1 MKPIKSIFPILVL
14 TCLLTACNYNELNF
28 SGYNDGV
35 TPVNVFT
42 YVDSLTSSDFV
53 NLSNFIKI
61 NIKNLKTKADSI
73 AADYKTDSIA
83 AVYLNANKMF
93 HTEIAPAD
101 KYIPLF
107 LSKKYP
113 YGDTKSSV
121 LVTSPQYIAS
131 EGELQIIKEKYLLD
145 SIWYV
150 YRNEIFNATFESNLG
165 DFSAVNVNG
174 AQIWSWNSY
183 KYAKMS
189 GYANSVNND
198 NEDWLISPALDLS
211 KRISAFMTFSHA
223 INKGDTANMRTN
235 HTVWI
240 STDYVNGD
248 PSSANWIQMTIP
260 TYPLGKDWI
269 FVESGNIE
277 FPNSAIGNSNVH
289 FAFKYLSSSA
299 ESATWEIKNLLVLE
313 VAE

>member
-1 MKPIKSIFPILVL
+1 MKSIKSIVPILGF
-14 TCLLTACNYNELNF
+14 TCLLAACNYNEFNF
-28 SGYNDGV
+28 PGYNDGV
-35 TPVNVFT
+35 APVNVFS
-42 YVDSLTSSDFV
+42 YVDSLTSTDIV
-53 NLSNFIKI
+53 NLSTLIIN
-61 NIKNLKTKADSI
+61 NIKSLKTKEDSVAANYKVDSA
-73 AADYKTDSIA
+73 AADYMK
-83 AVYLNANKMF
+83 VNKMF

-101 KYIPLF
+101 IYIPLF
-107 LSKKYP
+107 LSKKYQ

-131 EGELQIIKEKYLLD
+131 EGELQFLKEKYLLD

-150 YRNEIFNATFESNLG
+150 YRNEILNASFESNLC
-165 DFSAVNVNG
+165 DFSGVNVQG
-174 AQIWSWNSY
+174 TQVWSWNNY

-189 GYANSVNND
+189 GYANGVNND

-211 KRISAFMTFSHA
+211 KRISAFMTFSHT

-235 HTVWI
+235 HTICI

-248 PSSANWIQMTIP
+248 PSSATWIQMTIP
-260 TYPLGKDWI
+260 TYPLGKDWV

-277 FPNSAIGNSNVH
+277 FPSSAIGSSNVH